1 VAKTPL
7 QELEDL
13 FGGPGLPLFGP
24 ASGVAGLTTALQILN
39 GVDDSKLDTLEMR
52 IQFKNLPVGKPT
64 GELKEVIE
72 KAKGPSE
79 AMASLIYYF
88 VMRAIEAHD
97 HE

>member
-7 QELEDL
+7 KELEDI
-13 FGGPGLPLFGP
+13 FGGPGLPLLG
-24 ASGVAGLTTALQILN
+24 ASSGTAELTTALQILN
-39 GVDDSKLDTLEMR
+39 GVDDSKLDTLDMR
-52 IQFKNLPVGKPT
+52 IQFKNLPFGPPT
-64 GELKEVIE
+64 GELKEVID

-79 AMASLIYYF
+79 AMAHLIYYF

>member
-1 VAKTPL
+1 MAKTPL
-7 QELEDL
+7 QELEEQ
-13 FGGPGLPLFGP
+13 FGGPGLPLLGP
-24 ASGVAGLTTALQILN
+24 GAGVAGLTTALQALN

-64 GELKEVIE
+64 GELKEVID

-79 AMASLIYYF
+79 AMAHLIYHF
-88 VMRAIEAHD
+88 VMSAIEAHD